1 MILLWPWL
9 IVPSGKDPAT
19 HTAAS
24 SVSHVIRA
32 FGTVMDARSKPL
44 RYLGHGAAN
53 FAKAKKRKK
62 HNKNLKNSSPVP
74 KKSSNAPS
82 KQALA
87 PQL

>member
-9 IVPSGKDPAT
+9 IAPSGKDPAT

-53 FAKAKKRKK
+53 FAKAKKGK
-62 HNKNLKNSSPVP
+62 HNKNLKNSFPVP